1 MDLLPM
7 KNSNAYP
14 EQLTLK
20 VSIDTKQTLKVLKE
34 HGVDV
39 AELCRQVIN
48 QALELAVKKV
58 ETNK

>member
-1 MDLLPM
+1 M
-7 KNSNAYP
+7 KNSSAYP

-20 VSIDTKQTLKVLKE
+20 VSFETKRTLKVLKE
-34 HGVDV
+34 QGVDV

-48 QALELAVKKV
+48 QALESAVKKV